1 MSKIANYNKKL
12 IAIDC
17 GKAKT
22 KVMVG
27 IPGSTEVSTDTFDST
42 YREPDSESAINE
54 GRIQIESLGID
65 AIIGH
70 KKGSRTSA
78 ANSKADEKQKAILYY
93 AIARNVNDGDFV
105 DLVITIP
112 ISEYFDN
119 DSFEKHMDMF
129 CTEDSKLTLRIDGI
143 SKTITINSCNLRP
156 ECAGI
161 VKNRPELFKDQDV
174 ILFDIGGLNCNTIAV
189 EDGVANED
197 MRITLNKVGSLEIR
211 EDLKQELAAN
221 GIVVKET
228 LLNDIMQKK
237 CYETDD
243 EEKKKKSA
251 EVVQK
256 VYDKA
261 VQYIV
266 DDLSGRE
273 WATMENFDYIFI
285 GGTSD
290 LLRDNILRNPKF
302 AGKTTILRTDEARWA
317 TVTAALDWLRA
328 QV

>member
-1 MSKIANYNKKL
+1 MSKISKYNKKL

-27 IPGSTEVSTDTFDST
+27 IPGSTEVTTDTFDST
-42 YREPDSESAINE
+42 YREPDNESAISE
-54 GRIQIESLGID
+54 GRIQIEALGID

-70 KKGSRTSA
+70 KKGNRTSS

-93 AIARNVNDGDFV
+93 AIARNVNDGDFI

-119 DSFEKHMDMF
+119 DSFEKHLTMF
-129 CTEDSKLTLRIDGI
+129 STEDSKVTLRIDGV
-143 SKTITINSCNLRP
+143 SKTITINSINLRP

-161 VKNRPELFKDQDV
+161 IKNRAELFKDKDI

-189 EDGVANED
+189 EDGVPNED

-221 GIVVKET
+221 GIAVKET
-228 LLNDIMQKK
+228 LLSDIMLKG
-237 CYETDD
+237 YYDTAD
-243 EEKKKKSA
+243 EEKKQKSA

-256 VYDKA
+256 VYNKA

-273 WATMENFDYIFI
+273 WATMSDFDYIFI

-290 LLRDNILRNPKF
+290 LLRDNILKNPKF
-302 AGKTTILRTDEARWA
+302 AGKTTVLSTDEARWA
-317 TVTAALDWLRA
+317 TVQAALDWLRT